1 MNFYT
6 DYVQQLKKYIRT
18 KLEKEDLTYHSANP
32 LTWEDLEKSVLEK
45 LNSLYFKSNGVSFI
59 IKYPKPPPGSKFIPP
74 LDKRN
79 GIKLQ
84 VLSYLKHYFERKSNR
99 TFALLHDS
107 GKYPLH
113 LFDSTQFDELIHKR
127 RYTMDFH
134 DAPIQPDIPYDL
146 WREAEAIA
154 GERGI
159 PKKVWMPHFQN
170 FYKEQMN
177 ILQDRRNTGQRY
189 YRK

>member
-1 MNFYT
+1 MNLYT
-6 DYVQQLKKYIRT
+6 DFIRYVKKSIRT
-18 KLEKEDLTYHSANP
+18 KLEKEDFADDSANP
-32 LTWEDLEKSVLEK
+32 LAWEDLERQISEE
-45 LNSLYFKSNGVSFI
+45 LNSLYLKIHKIPFI

-79 GIKLQ
+79 GIQLQ

-99 TFALLHDS
+99 TFALLHD
-107 GKYPLH
+107 GGQYPLH
-113 LFDSTQFDELIHKR
+113 LFDSTPFDELIHKR

-134 DAPIQPDIPYDL
+134 DEPILPDIPYDL

-159 PKKVWMPHFQN
+159 PEKVWVPHFQN
-170 FYKEQMN
+170 FYREQMK
-177 ILQDRRNTGQRY
+177 ILQHRRNTGQRY

>member
-1 MNFYT
+1 MNLYT
-6 DYVQQLKKYIRT
+6 DFIRYVKKSIRT
-18 KLEKEDLTYHSANP
+18 KLEQEDFADDSANP
-32 LTWEDLEKSVLEK
+32 LAWEDLERQISEE
-45 LNSLYFKSNGVSFI
+45 LNSLYLKIHKIPFI
-59 IKYPKPPPGSKFIPP
+59 IKYPKPPPGFKFIPP

-154 GERGI
+154 GECGI

-189 YRK
+189 YHK